1 MFFDCLAQFVILFY
15 KIHRI
20 GQSRPVRVIRFVMKD
35 TIEERMISL
44 QEAKAAI
51 GKGSME
57 KLKPDEVRKARIG
70 DLKSLFSI
78 KDTTTGN
85 TSFSKSE

>member
-1 MFFDCLAQFVILFY
+1 
-15 KIHRI
+15 
-20 GQSRPVRVIRFVMKD
+20 MKD

-57 KLKPDEVRKARIG
+57 KLKPDEVRMARIA

-78 KDTTTGN
+78 KE
-85 TSFSKSE
+85 SQVSKKS

>member
-1 MFFDCLAQFVILFY
+1 
-15 KIHRI
+15 
-20 GQSRPVRVIRFVMKD
+20 MKD
-35 TIEERMISL
+35 SIEERMIKL

-57 KLKPDEVRKARIG
+57 KLKPEEVRKARIG

-78 KDTTTGN
+78 K
-85 TSFSKSE
+85 E

>member
-1 MFFDCLAQFVILFY
+1 VLQ
-15 KIHRI
+15 IHRI
-20 GQSRPVRVIRFVMKD
+20 GQKRPVRIIRFVMKD

-57 KLKPDEVRKARIG
+57 KLKPDEVRMARIG

-78 KDTTTGN
+78 KE
-85 TSFSKSE
+85 SQVSKKS

>member
-1 MFFDCLAQFVILFY
+1 
-15 KIHRI
+15 
-20 GQSRPVRVIRFVMKD
+20 MKD
-35 TIEERMISL
+35 SIEERMIQL

-78 KDTTTGN
+78 KD
-85 TSFSKSE
+85 SVDM

>member
-1 MFFDCLAQFVILFY
+1 VLQ
-15 KIHRI
+15 IHRI
-20 GQSRPVRVIRFVMKD
+20 GQKRPVRIIRFVMKD

-57 KLKPDEVRKARIG
+57 KLKPDEVRMARIG

-78 KDTTTGN
+78 KE
-85 TSFSKSE
+85 SQVSKNS

>member
-1 MFFDCLAQFVILFY
+1 
-15 KIHRI
+15 
-20 GQSRPVRVIRFVMKD
+20 MKD
-35 TIEERMISL
+35 TIEERMIAL

-78 KDTTTGN
+78 KEA
-85 TSFSKSE
+85 SAQK

>member
-1 MFFDCLAQFVILFY
+1 MAD
-15 KIHRI
+15 
-20 GQSRPVRVIRFVMKD
+20 S
-35 TIEERMISL
+35 IEERMIHL

-57 KLKPDEVRKARIG
+57 KLKPDEARKARIG

-78 KDTTTGN
+78 KDGPDI
-85 TSFSKSE
+85 